1 MITIIIT
8 TIFYYYYFLLLLLLF
23 VLFIIITFLL
33 LLFFFFFAFV
43 APGHHQRRLK
53 ARAAGARARAAR
65 GNRLAAAF
73 VHGAAGPHGGDARSM
88 TGYTRVETMKNLDEF
103 GVILYVT
110 LFMDYT
116 TLYILDLRGLCLVN
130 LFLTWI

>member
-33 LLFFFFFAFV
+33 LLFFFFFFAFV

-88 TGYTRVETMKNLDEF
+88 TGYTRVETMKNLE
-103 GVILYVT
+103 LYYM
-110 LFMDYT
+110 LHYSWT
-116 TLYILDLRGLCLVN
+116 TLHFIYLIYVDCA
-130 LFLTWI
+130 W